1 MDSWRDGV
9 DSWRDGVDSWRD
21 GVDSLKDGWRSGLA
35 FPSVKSIVHMHVEI
49 YSSPNIV
56 TRH

>member
-1 MDSWRDGV
+1 M